1 MEQVILK
8 RVGQKNNFPGSLAVI
23 AKLILKAD
31 FFGGGGNIC
40 ENYHMYNM

>member
-8 RVGQKNNFPGSLAVI
+8 RVGQKSNFPGSLAVI
-23 AKLILKAD
+23 AKLILKAA
-31 FFGGGGNIC
+31 FFGGGNIC